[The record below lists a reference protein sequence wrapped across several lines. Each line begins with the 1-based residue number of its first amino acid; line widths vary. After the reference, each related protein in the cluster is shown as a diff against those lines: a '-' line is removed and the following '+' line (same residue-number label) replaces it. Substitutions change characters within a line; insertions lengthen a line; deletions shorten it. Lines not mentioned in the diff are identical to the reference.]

1 MILTRDSNM
10 ETIDLAHEILEDM
23 VLLGNDLVKTVAGK
37 KRACQRARVASVKL
51 GKKFK
56 EFRRISA
63 VELDLRRSNANKNN

>member
-1 MILTRDSNM
+1 MNTK
-10 ETIDLAHEILEDM
+10 DLAHELLEDM
-23 VLLGNDLVKTVAGK
+23 CLLEEDLERTISGG

-63 VELDLRRSNANKNN
+63 VELDLRRNDADKNN